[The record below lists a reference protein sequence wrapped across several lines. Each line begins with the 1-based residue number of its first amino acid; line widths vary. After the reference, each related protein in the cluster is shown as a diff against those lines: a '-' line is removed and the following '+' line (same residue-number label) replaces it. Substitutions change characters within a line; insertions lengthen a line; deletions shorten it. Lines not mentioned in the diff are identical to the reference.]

1 MSSTENSSESTNISN
16 INSSRSNPQQTLI
29 RGGIGNTSGRSNQGF
44 RIEAPASENILSGN
58 SHAENFLSTSDT
70 VTNTRLQSIPESER
84 SLDDD
89 SDSEPEEFSNIT
101 LVHPLAMM
109 LNSGFRNFSQSPA
122 RSLNEMFRGN
132 PDWSEPPEMPPGLSS
147 TTQQMEAAPAAPV
160 APAVA
165 FSTRS
170 TGFAPNI
177 RNAINHGRSLENF
190 LRFVQDLTETHL
202 ENRIMRA
209 VMEES
214 FREDQERRMMEQSK
228 PLDIIVKSYQ
238 NTAKTMSECRIC
250 MSSFS
255 EETKVCVLPC
265 DHYFCEGCIREW
277 GKRKNTCPFCD
288 NEIALVKEEPEE
300 GPAAKKQKSE

>member
-16 INSSRSNPQQTLI
+16 INSTRSNPQQTLI
-29 RGGIGNTSGRSNQGF
+29 RGGIGNTSARSNQGF
-44 RIEAPASENILSGN
+44 RIEAPISENILSGN
-58 SHAENFLSTSDT
+58 SHVTADMA
-70 VTNTRLQSIPESER
+70 TNTRLQSIPENER

-89 SDSEPEEFSNIT
+89 LDSEPEEFSNIT

-109 LNSGFRNFSQSPA
+109 LNSGFRNFSQSPV
-122 RSLNEMFRGN
+122 RSLNEMFVDN
-132 PDWSEPPEMPPGLSS
+132 PDWSQPPEMPPGLSS
-147 TTQQMEAAPAAPV
+147 IETAPAAPT

-165 FSTRS
+165 FT
-170 TGFAPNI
+170 PNI
-177 RNAINHGRSLENF
+177 RNAINRGRSLENF

-288 NEIALVKEEPEE
+288 SEIALVKEEPEE

>member
-1 MSSTENSSESTNISN
+1 MSSTENSAESTNISN

-29 RGGIGNTSGRSNQGF
+29 RGGIGNTSNRSNQGF
-44 RIEAPASENILSGN
+44 RIEAPISENILSGN
-58 SHAENFLSTSDT
+58 SLNTTDMSA
-70 VTNTRLQSIPESER
+70 NTRLQSIPENER
-84 SLDDD
+84 SQDDD
-89 SDSEPEEFSNIT
+89 SESEPEEFSNIT

-122 RSLNEMFRGN
+122 RSLPTRTLTRRQLNEMWDS
-132 PDWSEPPEMPPGLSS
+132 PDWSQPPEMPPGLSS
-147 TTQQMEAAPAAPV
+147 TSQQTDAAPLLLPQPTG
-160 APAVA
+160 PAVA
-165 FSTRS
+165 FT
-170 TGFAPNI
+170 PNI

-238 NTAKTMSECRIC
+238 NTAKKMSECRIC

-277 GKRKNTCPFCD
+277 GKRKNNCPFCD
-288 NEIALVKEEPEE
+288 SEIALVKEEPEE

>member
-16 INSSRSNPQQTLI
+16 INSTRSNPQQTLI
-29 RGGIGNTSGRSNQGF
+29 RGGIGNTSNRSNQGF
-44 RIEAPASENILSGN
+44 RIEAPISENILSGN
-58 SHAENFLSTSDT
+58 LLTTTTDMSA
-70 VTNTRLQSIPESER
+70 NTRLQSIPENER
-84 SLDDD
+84 PQDDD

-122 RSLNEMFRGN
+122 RTLFRDN
-132 PDWSEPPEMPPGLSS
+132 PDWSQPPEMPPGLSS
-147 TTQQMEAAPAAPV
+147 ATQTDAAPV
-160 APAVA
+160 ASAAPAVA
-165 FSTRS
+165 FT
-170 TGFAPNI
+170 PNI
-177 RNAINHGRSLENF
+177 RNAINHGRNLENF

-288 NEIALVKEEPEE
+288 SEIALVKEEPEE

>member
-16 INSSRSNPQQTLI
+16 INSTRSNPQQTLI
-29 RGGIGNTSGRSNQGF
+29 RGGIGNTSNRSNQGF
-44 RIEAPASENILSGN
+44 RIEAPISENILSGN
-58 SHAENFLSTSDT
+58 LLTTTDMSA
-70 VTNTRLQSIPESER
+70 NTRLQSIPENER
-84 SLDDD
+84 SQDDD

-122 RSLNEMFRGN
+122 RTLNEMFRNN
-132 PDWSEPPEMPPGLSS
+132 PDWSQPPEMPPGLSNAI
-147 TTQQMEAAPAAPV
+147 QQTDAAPV
-160 APAVA
+160 ASAAPAVA
-165 FSTRS
+165 FT
-170 TGFAPNI
+170 PNI
-177 RNAINHGRSLENF
+177 RNAINHGRNLENF

-288 NEIALVKEEPEE
+288 SEIALVKEEPEE